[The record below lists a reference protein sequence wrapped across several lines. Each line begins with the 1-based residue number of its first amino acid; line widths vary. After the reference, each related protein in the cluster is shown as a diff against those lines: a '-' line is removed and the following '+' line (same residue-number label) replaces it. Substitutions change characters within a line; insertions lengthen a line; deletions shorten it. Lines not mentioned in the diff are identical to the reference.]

1 MKINKEKFVS
11 GATKWIGTREGD
23 ANHKKILSI
32 YNGQTP
38 LPRGYRLKVTDA
50 WCAGFVTAVAV
61 ETGCEDVFP
70 RECSC
75 WYMEK
80 MAGQMGYIID
90 RGKTDVGDVVLY
102 DWEQDGTVDHVGIV
116 VQRNGNTLKV
126 VEGNMNNGVGYRT
139 IGIQSKNIRT
149 VFRIPFA
156 ESGSGGGN
164 SGGGNSGGNS
174 GKSVDEVAREC
185 ISGKWGNGKDRQDRL
200 TAAGYDYTAVQQR
213 VNEILRGGG
222 GGHKKSVD
230 EIARE
235 CIRGNWGNGK
245 DRRNKLIAAG
255 YDYTKVQQRVNEIL
269 RTGK

>member
-61 ETGCEDVFP
+61 ETGCGDVFP

>member
-1 MKINKEKFVS
+1 MKISKEKFVS

-32 YNGQTP
+32 YNGQSP
-38 LPRGYRLKVTDA
+38 LPRGYRLKESDA

-61 ETGCEDVFP
+61 ETGCGDIFP

-80 MAGQMGYIID
+80 LAGQMGYIID

-102 DWEQDGTVDHVGIV
+102 DWEPDGTVDHVGIV

-126 VEGNMNNGVGYRT
+126 VEGNKSNSVGYRN
-139 IGIQSKNIRT
+139 IGIKSKNIRT

-156 ESGSGGGN
+156 ESGSGTTGGK
-164 SGGGNSGGNS
+164 
-174 GKSVDEVAREC
+174 KSVDEVAREC
-185 ISGKWGNGKDRQDRL
+185 IKGQWGNGKDRQDRL
-200 TAAGYDYTAVQQR
+200 TAAGYDYNLVQQR

-222 GGHKKSVD
+222 DKKSVD

-245 DRRNKLIAAG
+245 DRRNRLIAAG

>member
-1 MKINKEKFVS
+1 MKISKEKFVS

-23 ANHKKILSI
+23 SNHKAILSI

-38 LPRGYRLKVTDA
+38 LPRRYRLRETDA

-61 ETGCEDVFP
+61 STGCGDLFP
-70 RECSC
+70 CECSC
-75 WYMEK
+75 WHMEK
-80 MAGQMGYIID
+80 LAGQKGYIID
-90 RGKTDVGDVVLY
+90 RDNANVGDVVLY
-102 DWEQDGTVDHVGIV
+102 DWEQDGTSDHVGIV
-116 VQRNGNTLKV
+116 VQRNGRTLKV
-126 VEGNMNNGVGYRT
+126 VEGNMNNAVGYRKV
-139 IGIQSKNIRT
+139 GVKSKNIRT

-156 ESGSGGGN
+156 EGGSGYG
-164 SGGGNSGGNS
+164 SSGGNS
-174 GKSVDEVAREC
+174 GNSLDEVAREC

-200 TAAGYDYTAVQQR
+200 TAAGYDYDKVQQR

-222 GGHKKSVD
+222 DKKSVD

-245 DRRNKLIAAG
+245 DRRKRLIAAG

>member
-1 MKINKEKFVS
+1 MKISKEKFVS

-50 WCAGFVTAVAV
+50 WCAGFATAVAV
-61 ETGCEDVFP
+61 ETGCGDVFP

-80 MAGQMGYIID
+80 LAGQMGYIID

-126 VEGNMNNGVGYRT
+126 VEGNMNNGVGYRNV
-139 IGIQSKNIRT
+139 GIQSKNIRT

-156 ESGSGGGN
+156 ESGSGN
-164 SGGGNSGGNS
+164 TGGGSTGG
-174 GKSVDEVAREC
+174 
-185 ISGKWGNGKDRQDRL
+185 
-200 TAAGYDYTAVQQR
+200 
-213 VNEILRGGG
+213 
-222 GGHKKSVD
+222 KKSVD

-245 DRRNKLIAAG
+245 DRRNRLIAAG

>member
-1 MKINKEKFVS
+1 MKISKEKFVS

-38 LPRGYRLKVTDA
+38 LPRGYRLRESDA

-61 ETGCEDVFP
+61 ETGCGDIFP

-80 MAGQMGYIID
+80 LAGQMGYIID
-90 RGKTDVGDVVLY
+90 RSKTDVGDVVLY
-102 DWEQDGTVDHVGIV
+102 DWEPDGTVDHVGIV

-126 VEGNMNNGVGYRT
+126 VEGNKSNSVGYRT

-156 ESGSGGGN
+156 ESGSGTT
-164 SGGGNSGGNS
+164 GGGNTGGK
-174 GKSVDEVAREC
+174 KSVDEVAREC
-185 ISGKWGNGKDRQDRL
+185 IKGQ
-200 TAAGYDYTAVQQR
+200 
-213 VNEILRGGG
+213 
-222 GGHKKSVD
+222 
-230 EIARE
+230 
-235 CIRGNWGNGK
+235 WGNGK
-245 DRRNKLIAAG
+245 DRRNRLIAAG

>member
-1 MKINKEKFVS
+1 MKISKEKFVS

-38 LPRGYRLKVTDA
+38 LPRGYRLRESDA

-61 ETGCEDVFP
+61 ETGCGDVFP

-80 MAGQMGYIID
+80 LAGQMGYIID
-90 RGKTDVGDVVLY
+90 RSKTDVGDVVLY
-102 DWEQDGTVDHVGIV
+102 DWEPDGTVDHVGIV

-126 VEGNMNNGVGYRT
+126 VEGNKSDAVGYRT

-156 ESGSGGGN
+156 KSGSGTTG
-164 SGGGNSGGNS
+164 SGGK
-174 GKSVDEVAREC
+174 KSVDEVAREC
-185 ISGKWGNGKDRQDRL
+185 IKGQWGNGKNRQDRL
-200 TAAGYDYTAVQQR
+200 TAAGYDYNLVQQR

-222 GGHKKSVD
+222 DKKSID

-245 DRRNKLIAAG
+245 DRRNRLIAAG

>member
-1 MKINKEKFVS
+1 
-11 GATKWIGTREGD
+11 
-23 ANHKKILSI
+23 
-32 YNGQTP
+32 
-38 LPRGYRLKVTDA
+38 
-50 WCAGFVTAVAV
+50 
-61 ETGCEDVFP
+61 
-70 RECSC
+70 
-75 WYMEK
+75 MEK
-80 MAGQMGYIID
+80 MAGEMGYIID

-102 DWEQDGTVDHVGIV
+102 DWEPDGTVDHVGIV

-126 VEGNMNNGVGYRT
+126 VEGNKSNAVGYRT
-139 IGIQSKNIRT
+139 IGIKGKNIRT

-156 ESGSGGGN
+156 ESGSGSTG
-164 SGGGNSGGNS
+164 GGNS

-185 ISGKWGNGKDRQDRL
+185 IKGQWGNGKDRQDRL
-200 TAAGYDYTAVQQR
+200 TAAGYDYDTVQRR

-222 GGHKKSVD
+222 DKKSVD

-245 DRRNKLIAAG
+245 DRRNRLIAAG

>member
-1 MKINKEKFVS
+1 MKISKEKFVS
-11 GATKWIGTREGD
+11 GATKWIGTREGGT
-23 ANHKKILSI
+23 NHKKILSI

-38 LPRGYRLKVTDA
+38 LPRGHRLRESEP

-61 ETGCEDVFP
+61 ETGCGDIFP

-80 MAGQMGYIID
+80 MAGEMGYIID
-90 RGKTDVGDVVLY
+90 RSKTDVGDVVLY
-102 DWEQDGTVDHVGIV
+102 DWEPDGTVDHVGIV
-116 VQRNGNTLKV
+116 VQRNRNTLKV
-126 VEGNMNNGVGYRT
+126 VEGNKSNAVGYRT

-149 VFRIPFA
+149 VFRIPFV
-156 ESGSGGGN
+156 ESGNGTTGGN
-164 SGGGNSGGNS
+164 SGGK
-174 GKSVDEVAREC
+174 KSVDEVAREC
-185 ISGKWGNGKDRQDRL
+185 INGKWGNGKDRQDRL
-200 TAAGYDYTAVQQR
+200 TAAGYDYDTVQRR

-222 GGHKKSVD
+222 DKKSVD

-245 DRRNKLIAAG
+245 DRRNRVIAAG

>member
-1 MKINKEKFVS
+1 MKISKEKFVS

-50 WCAGFVTAVAV
+50 WCAGFATAVAV
-61 ETGCEDVFP
+61 ETGCGDVFP

-80 MAGQMGYIID
+80 LAGQMGYIID

-126 VEGNMNNGVGYRT
+126 VEGNMNNGVGYRNV
-139 IGIQSKNIRT
+139 GIQSKNIRT

-156 ESGSGGGN
+156 ESGSGN
-164 SGGGNSGGNS
+164 TGGGSTGGK
-174 GKSVDEVAREC
+174 KSVDEIAREC
-185 ISGKWGNGKDRQDRL
+185 IKGQWGNGKDRQDRL
-200 TAAGYDYTAVQQR
+200 TAAGYDYDMVQRR

-222 GGHKKSVD
+222 DKKSVD

-245 DRRNKLIAAG
+245 DRRNRLIAAG

>member
-1 MKINKEKFVS
+1 MKISKEKFVS

-38 LPRGYRLKVTDA
+38 LPRGYRLRESDA

-61 ETGCEDVFP
+61 ETGCGDVFP

-80 MAGQMGYIID
+80 LAGEMGYIID

-102 DWEQDGTVDHVGIV
+102 DWEPDGTVDHVGIV

-126 VEGNMNNGVGYRT
+126 VEGNKSNAVGYRT
-139 IGIQSKNIRT
+139 IGIQSRNIRT

-156 ESGSGGGN
+156 ESGSGTT
-164 SGGGNSGGNS
+164 GGGK
-174 GKSVDEVAREC
+174 KSVDEVAREC
-185 ISGKWGNGKDRQDRL
+185 IKGQWGNGKDRQNRL
-200 TAAGYDYTAVQQR
+200 TAAGYDYDTVQRR

-222 GGHKKSVD
+222 DKKSVD

-245 DRRNKLIAAG
+245 DRRNRLIAAG

>member
-1 MKINKEKFVS
+1 MKISKEKFVS

-38 LPRGYRLKVTDA
+38 LPRGYRLRESDA

-61 ETGCEDVFP
+61 ETGCGDVFP

-102 DWEQDGTVDHVGIV
+102 DWEPDGTVDHVGIV

-126 VEGNMNNGVGYRT
+126 VEGNKSNAVGYRT
-139 IGIQSKNIRT
+139 IGIKSKNIRT

-156 ESGSGGGN
+156 ESGSGTT
-164 SGGGNSGGNS
+164 GGGGK
-174 GKSVDEVAREC
+174 KSVDEVAREC
-185 ISGKWGNGKDRQDRL
+185 IKGQWGNGKDRQDRL
-200 TAAGYDYTAVQQR
+200 TAAGYDYDMVQRR

-222 GGHKKSVD
+222 DKKSVD

-245 DRRNKLIAAG
+245 DRRNRLIAAG

>member
-1 MKINKEKFVS
+1 MKISKEKFVS

-38 LPRGYRLKVTDA
+38 LPRGYRLRESDA

-61 ETGCEDVFP
+61 ETGCGDVFP

-80 MAGQMGYIID
+80 MAGEMGYIID
-90 RGKTDVGDVVLY
+90 RSKTDVGDVVLY
-102 DWEQDGTVDHVGIV
+102 DWEPDGTVDHVGIV
-116 VQRNGNTLKV
+116 VQRNVNTLKV
-126 VEGNMNNGVGYRT
+126 VEGNKSNAVGYRT
-139 IGIQSKNIRT
+139 IGIKSKNIRT

-156 ESGSGGGN
+156 ESGGGTTGGG
-164 SGGGNSGGNS
+164 STGGK
-174 GKSVDEVAREC
+174 KSVDEVAREC
-185 ISGKWGNGKDRQDRL
+185 IKGQWGNGKDRQDRL
-200 TAAGYDYTAVQQR
+200 TSAGYDYNLVQQR

-222 GGHKKSVD
+222 DKKSVD

-245 DRRNKLIAAG
+245 DRRNRLIAAG

>member
-1 MKINKEKFVS
+1 MKISKEKFVS

-38 LPRGYRLKVTDA
+38 LPRGYRLRESDA

-61 ETGCEDVFP
+61 ETGCGDIFP

-80 MAGQMGYIID
+80 LAGQMGYIID
-90 RGKTDVGDVVLY
+90 RSKTDVGDVVLY
-102 DWEQDGTVDHVGIV
+102 DWEPDGTVDHVGIV

-126 VEGNMNNGVGYRT
+126 VEGNKSNSVGYRT
-139 IGIQSKNIRT
+139 IGIKSKNIRT

-156 ESGSGGGN
+156 ESGSGTTGGK
-164 SGGGNSGGNS
+164 
-174 GKSVDEVAREC
+174 KSVDEVAREC
-185 ISGKWGNGKDRQDRL
+185 IKGQWGNGKDRQDRL
-200 TAAGYDYTAVQQR
+200 TAAGYDYNLVQQR

-222 GGHKKSVD
+222 DKKSVD

-245 DRRNKLIAAG
+245 DRRNRLIAAG